1 MKNIQEI
8 VVALE
13 KGAYDMEAWDFK
25 GQEPSGAQSWCEDW
39 FNKQSLKY
47 KLERVSFDIDD
58 HIDNTD
64 DVKWIIDFYDVLN
77 EYWIRKCNHGGIG
90 SAYYAVTLNV

>member
-1 MKNIQEI
+1 MKNLKEI
-8 VVALE
+8 ISALE

-47 KLERVSFDIDD
+47 KLERVSLDIDD
-58 HIDNTD
+58 CINDTTD
-64 DVKWIIDFYDVLN
+64 INWIIDFHDVLN
-77 EYWIRKCNHGGIG
+77 EYWQSKGYSIASG
-90 SAYYAVTLNV
+90 YYAATLDV